1 MYNTVDYKSRPI
13 GRVDVTEATLPKGF
27 EDLAP
32 FIAEWGSLQTQDE
45 RYIRRQSLPMERL
58 QAYYDVVQP
67 RLEAIF
73 THLDSFPYGP
83 QLPDPEALLFRLVLA
98 MSEVAQAVEVYG
110 QPTVPHAPPNHS
122 VIIQVPNRA

>member
-1 MYNTVDYKSRPI
+1 M
-13 GRVDVTEATLPKGF
+13 TEATLPKGF

-32 FIAEWGSLQTQDE
+32 FVAEWGSLTTQDE
-45 RYIRRQSLPMERL
+45 RYVRRQSLPMERL

-83 QLPDPEALLFRLVLA
+83 ALPEPEALLFRLVLG

-122 VIIQVPNRA
+122 VTIQVPNRA

>member
-1 MYNTVDYKSRPI
+1 M
-13 GRVDVTEATLPKGF
+13 TEATLPKGF

-32 FIAEWGSLQTQDE
+32 FIAEWSGLHTQDE
-45 RYIRRQSLPMERL
+45 RYIRRQGLPMERL

-73 THLDSFPYGP
+73 THLDGFPYGP
-83 QLPDPEALLFRLVLA
+83 ALPDPEALLFRLVLA

-122 VIIQVPNRA
+122 VTIQVPNRA

>member
-1 MYNTVDYKSRPI
+1 
-13 GRVDVTEATLPKGF
+13 VTEDAASLPRGF

-32 FIAEWGSLQTQDE
+32 FVAEWGHLESQDA
-45 RYIRRQSLPMERL
+45 RYVQRQALPMARL
-58 QAYYDVVQP
+58 QAYYDAVQP

-73 THLDSFPYGP
+73 DHLDSFPYGP
-83 QLPDPEALLFRLVLA
+83 ELPASEALLFRLVLA

-122 VIIQVPNRA
+122 VTIQPVARP

>member
-1 MYNTVDYKSRPI
+1 M
-13 GRVDVTEATLPKGF
+13 TEQVVSLPEGF

-32 FIAEWGSLQTQDE
+32 FVGEWGGLHTQDE
-45 RYIRRQSLPMERL
+45 RYARRQELPMARL
-58 QAYYDVVQP
+58 QAYYDAVQP

-73 THLDSFPYGP
+73 DHLDGFPYGP
-83 QLPDPEALLFRLVLA
+83 PLPEPEALLFRLVLG

-122 VIIQVPNRA
+122 VTIRPVARP

>member
-1 MYNTVDYKSRPI
+1 MTQQKAV
-13 GRVDVTEATLPKGF
+13 LPKGF

-32 FIAEWGSLQTQDE
+32 FVDEWGSLTTQDQL
-45 RYIRRQSLPMERL
+45 YIQRQTLPMERL
-58 QAYYDVVQP
+58 QAYYDAVQP

-73 THLDSFPYGP
+73 DYLDSFPFGTD
-83 QLPDPEALLFRLVLA
+83 LPEPEALLFRIVMG

-122 VIIQVPNRA
+122 VRVAAVARP

>member
-1 MYNTVDYKSRPI
+1 MKRES
-13 GRVDVTEATLPKGF
+13 DVTEATLPKGF

-32 FIAEWGSLQTQDE
+32 FVAEWGSLTTQDE
-45 RYIRRQSLPMERL
+45 RYVRRQSLPMERL

-83 QLPDPEALLFRLVLA
+83 PLPEPEALLFRITLA
-98 MSEVAQAVEVYG
+98 MAEVAQAVEIYG
-110 QPTVPHAPPNHS
+110 QPTVPNVPGDCRFTIAP
-122 VIIQVPNRA
+122 V